1 MSGNSVYLGNPNL
14 KKADVQQNWT
24 KKSVEE
30 YTKCME
36 DPTYFIQN
44 YVKIVSIDE
53 GLVPFSLWDFQKE
66 IIDTFHNNRFTI
78 CKLPRQSGKSTT
90 IIAYLLHYVLF
101 NPTVNVAILA
111 NKAAVARDLLSRL
124 QLAYEHLPK
133 WLQQGVMSWNKGSL
147 ELENGS
153 KILASS
159 TSASAVRGG
168 SYNIIFLDEFAY
180 VPSNVAE
187 QFFSSVYP
195 TISSGKTSKVMIVS
209 TPHGMNMFY
218 KMWTDSENKR
228 NSYIPIEVHW
238 SQVPG
243 RDVTWKEETIK
254 NTSESQFNTEFEC
267 VSGDTKITLKD
278 SDTGK
283 IFNVNIEYL
292 MYIRYQKTTSKTYEV
307 LSPSGFVNFS
317 GIQTVPHSKYRHFIF
332 DDGTE
337 LKCSLNHRFGKD
349 EILASSLWRGAE
361 LQGKQILYAE
371 DIEEDIDLYDLLNVG
386 GGNLYYTNGLVSHNC
401 EFLGSIDTLI
411 TSTKLKT
418 LTYKNPVQSNAGI
431 DLYKKP
437 QENHTYML
445 TADVSR
451 GTSNDYSA
459 FLVFDIT
466 EMPYTIVAKYR
477 DNEIKPL
484 IFPSKIYNIARVYNQ
499 AFVLVEVNDIGEQV
513 ANTLQFDLEYD
524 NLVMS
529 SMRGRA
535 GQILG
540 GGFSGGRA
548 QLGVRTTKAVK
559 KIGCSNL
566 KQMIEDNKLI
576 VEDYDII
583 NELSTFIV
591 KGSSFQADDGCTDD
605 LVSCLF
611 IFSWATDQTYFKEL
625 TDVDVRKTMMREQQ
639 DALEQD
645 MAPFGFV
652 VTGLEDENI
661 GEVIDEYGT
670 RWNPVV
676 RDYGSNW

>member
-1 MSGNSVYLGNPNL
+1 MEQNYLGNPNL
-14 KKADVQQNWT
+14 KKANVQREWT
-24 KKSVEE
+24 KEE
-30 YTKCME
+30 LQEYKRCMD
-36 DPTYFIQN
+36 DPQYFIEN
-44 YVKIVSIDE
+44 YIMIVSLDE
-53 GLVPFSLWDFQKE
+53 GLVPFKLYDFQKE
-66 IIDTFHNNRFTI
+66 MVGTFHHNRFTI

-111 NKAAVARDLLSRL
+111 NKAATARDLLGRL

-180 VPSNVAE
+180 VPANVAE

-195 TISSGKTSKVMIVS
+195 TISSGKTTKVMIVS

-218 KMWTDSENKR
+218 KLWVDAEEQR
-228 NSYIPIEVHW
+228 NEYVPIEVHW
-238 SQVPG
+238 SEVPG
-243 RDVTWKEETIK
+243 RDEAWKEQTIK
-254 NTSESQFNTEFEC
+254 NTSEAQFNTEFE
-267 VSGDTKITLKD
+267 
-278 SDTGK
+278 
-283 IFNVNIEYL
+283 
-292 MYIRYQKTTSKTYEV
+292 
-307 LSPSGFVNFS
+307 
-317 GIQTVPHSKYRHFIF
+317 
-332 DDGTE
+332 
-337 LKCSLNHRFGKD
+337 
-349 EILASSLWRGAE
+349 
-361 LQGKQILYAE
+361 
-371 DIEEDIDLYDLLNVG
+371 
-386 GGNLYYTNGLVSHNC
+386 C

-411 TSTKLKT
+411 TPAKLKT
-418 LTYKNPVQSNAGI
+418 MTYRAPLRSNAGL
-431 DLYKKP
+431 DVHVNP
-437 QENHTYML
+437 EEGHTYFL

-459 FLVFDIT
+459 FVVVDVT
-466 EMPYTIVAKYR
+466 EIPYKVVAKYR

-484 IFPSKIYNIARVYNQ
+484 LFPSKIYDVARAYNQ
-499 AFVLVEVNDIGEQV
+499 AFVMIEVNDIGEQV
-513 ANTLQFDLEYD
+513 ANTMQFDLEYD
-524 NLVMS
+524 NLVMA

-535 GQILG
+535 GQVMG

-559 KIGCSNL
+559 RIGCSNL
-566 KQMIEDNKLI
+566 KQLVEDNKII
-576 VEDYDII
+576 VEDLEII

-591 KGSSFQADDGCTDD
+591 KGQSFEADEGCNDD

-611 IFSWATDQTYFKEL
+611 LFAWATDQQYFKEL
-625 TDVDVRKTMMREQQ
+625 SDQDIRATMMREQQ

-652 VTGLEDENI
+652 VNGLEDENI
-661 GEVIDEYGT
+661 GEMIDEYGT

>member
-1 MSGNSVYLGNPNL
+1 MEQNYLGNPNL
-14 KKADVQQNWT
+14 KKANVQQQWT
-24 KKSVEE
+24 KEE
-30 YTKCME
+30 LKEYKKCMD
-36 DPTYFIQN
+36 DPQYFVEN
-44 YVKIVSIDE
+44 YIMIVSLDE
-53 GLVPFSLWDFQKE
+53 GLVPFKLYDFQKDM
-66 IIDTFHNNRFTI
+66 IGTFHNNRFTI

-101 NPTVNVAILA
+101 NPNVNVAILA
-111 NKAAVARDLLSRL
+111 NKAATARDLLGRL

-195 TISSGKTSKVMIVS
+195 TISSGKTTKVMIVS

-218 KMWTDSENKR
+218 KLWVDAEEKR
-228 NSYIPIEVHW
+228 NEYIPIEVHW
-238 SQVPG
+238 SEVPG
-243 RDVTWKEETIK
+243 RDAAWKEQTIK
-254 NTSESQFNTEFEC
+254 NTSEAQFNTEFE
-267 VSGDTKITLKD
+267 
-278 SDTGK
+278 
-283 IFNVNIEYL
+283 
-292 MYIRYQKTTSKTYEV
+292 
-307 LSPSGFVNFS
+307 
-317 GIQTVPHSKYRHFIF
+317 
-332 DDGTE
+332 
-337 LKCSLNHRFGKD
+337 
-349 EILASSLWRGAE
+349 
-361 LQGKQILYAE
+361 
-371 DIEEDIDLYDLLNVG
+371 
-386 GGNLYYTNGLVSHNC
+386 C

-411 TSTKLKT
+411 APAKLRT
-418 LTYKNPVQSNAGI
+418 LAYRQPIQSNAGL
-431 DLYKKP
+431 DVHVKP
-437 QENHTYML
+437 EEGHTYIL

-459 FLVFDIT
+459 YVVVDVSEI
-466 EMPYTIVAKYR
+466 PYKIVAKYR

-484 IFPSKIYNIARVYNQ
+484 LFPAKIYDVARAYNQ

-524 NLVMS
+524 NLMMA

-559 KIGCSNL
+559 RIGCSNL
-566 KQMIEDNKLI
+566 KQLVEDNKI
-576 VEDYDII
+576 VIEDLDII
-583 NELSTFIV
+583 NELSTFII
-591 KGSSFQADDGCTDD
+591 KGQSFEADEGCNDD
-605 LVSCLF
+605 LVACLF
-611 IFSWATDQTYFKEL
+611 IFAWATDQQYFKEL
-625 TDVDVRKTMMREQQ
+625 SDMDIRATMIREQQ
-639 DALEQD
+639 DLLEQD
-645 MAPFGFV
+645 MAPFGFIV
-652 VTGLEDENI
+652 DGLEDENI
-661 GEVIDEYGT
+661 GEMVDEYGT
-670 RWNPVV
+670 RWNPIV

>member
-1 MSGNSVYLGNPNL
+1 MLQNGNNYLGNPNL
-14 KKADVQQNWT
+14 KKANV
-24 KKSVEE
+24 SVEWTEKQIDE
-30 YTKCME
+30 YTQCMKN
-36 DPTYFIQN
+36 PLYFIEN
-44 YVKIVSIDE
+44 YIRIVSLDE
-53 GLVPFSLWDFQKE
+53 GLVPFKMYDFQKE
-66 IIDTFHNNRFTI
+66 MVGTFHKNRFTI

-101 NPTVNVAILA
+101 NGNVNVAILA
-111 NKAAVARDLLSRL
+111 NKAATARDLLGRL

-195 TISSGKTSKVMIVS
+195 TISSGKTTKVMIVS

-218 KMWTDSENKR
+218 KLWTDAENER
-228 NSYIPIEVHW
+228 NTYVPIEVHW
-238 SQVPG
+238 SEVPG
-243 RDVTWKEETIK
+243 RDEEWKKETIK

-267 VSGDTKITLKD
+267 
-278 SDTGK
+278 
-283 IFNVNIEYL
+283 
-292 MYIRYQKTTSKTYEV
+292 
-307 LSPSGFVNFS
+307 
-317 GIQTVPHSKYRHFIF
+317 
-332 DDGTE
+332 
-337 LKCSLNHRFGKD
+337 
-349 EILASSLWRGAE
+349 
-361 LQGKQILYAE
+361 
-371 DIEEDIDLYDLLNVG
+371 
-386 GGNLYYTNGLVSHNC
+386 

-411 TSTKLKT
+411 TPHKLKT
-418 LTYKNPVQSNAGI
+418 LAYLDPETSHKGLDVYELPQKGRTY
-431 DLYKKP
+431 L
-437 QENHTYML
+437 L

-459 FLVFDIT
+459 FIVFDVS
-466 EMPYTIVAKYR
+466 EVPYRIVAKYR

-484 IFPSKIYNIARVYNQ
+484 IFPSKIYDVAKAYNE

-513 ANTLQFDLEYD
+513 ANALQYDMEYD
-524 NLVMS
+524 NLIMA

-540 GGFSGGRA
+540 GGFSGGKA
-548 QLGVRTTKAVK
+548 QMGVRTTKAVK

-566 KQMIEDNKLI
+566 KQLVEDNKLI
-576 VEDYDII
+576 VQDYDCI

-591 KGSSFQADDGCTDD
+591 KGSSFEADDGCTDD
-605 LVSCLF
+605 LVACMF
-611 IFSWATDQTYFKEL
+611 IFAWTTDQQYFKEL
-625 TDVDVRKTMMREQQ
+625 TDHNIRQQMYREQQ
-639 DALEQD
+639 DQLEQD

-652 VTGLEDENI
+652 VDGLEDENI
-661 GEVIDEYGT
+661 GNITDEYGT
-670 RWNPVV
+670 RWAPVV
-676 RDYGSNW
+676 RTYDSNW

>member
-1 MSGNSVYLGNPNL
+1 MSETVYLGNPNL
-14 KKADVQQNWT
+14 KKANVQQEWT
-24 KKSVEE
+24 KEEVEE
-30 YTKCME
+30 YARCMK
-36 DPTYFIQN
+36 DPIYFIQH
-44 YVKIVSIDE
+44 YIKIISLDE
-53 GLVPFSLWDFQKE
+53 GLVPFNLYDFQK
-66 IIDTFHNNRFTI
+66 DMVGTFHNNRFTI

-101 NPTVNVAILA
+101 NPMVNVAILA

-180 VPSNVAE
+180 VPANVAE

-218 KMWTDSENKR
+218 KMWTDAENGR
-228 NSYIPIEVHW
+228 NSYNPIEVHW
-238 SQVPG
+238 SEVPG
-243 RDVTWKEETIK
+243 RDEEWKAETIK
-254 NTSESQFNTEFEC
+254 NTSEQQFNTAFE
-267 VSGDTKITLKD
+267 
-278 SDTGK
+278 
-283 IFNVNIEYL
+283 
-292 MYIRYQKTTSKTYEV
+292 
-307 LSPSGFVNFS
+307 
-317 GIQTVPHSKYRHFIF
+317 
-332 DDGTE
+332 
-337 LKCSLNHRFGKD
+337 
-349 EILASSLWRGAE
+349 
-361 LQGKQILYAE
+361 
-371 DIEEDIDLYDLLNVG
+371 
-386 GGNLYYTNGLVSHNC
+386 C

-411 TSTKLKT
+411 TPRKLRT
-418 LTYKNPVQSNAGI
+418 LSFVDPIQRNAGL
-431 DLYKKP
+431 DVYKRP
-437 QENHTYML
+437 EEGNTYFIS
-445 TADVSR
+445 ADVSR

-459 FLVFDIT
+459 FVVFDIT
-466 EMPYTIVAKYR
+466 QMPYTIAAKYR

-484 IFPSKIYNIARVYNQ
+484 VYPQKIYDVARVYNQ
-499 AFVLVEVNDIGEQV
+499 AFVLIEINDIGEGV
-513 ANTLQFDLEYD
+513 ANTMQFDLEYD
-524 NLVMS
+524 NLVMA

-559 KIGCSNL
+559 KVGCSNL
-566 KQMIEDNKLI
+566 KQMVEDNKLI
-576 VEDYDII
+576 VEDYDFV

-591 KGSSFQADDGCTDD
+591 KGQSFEADEGCTDD
-605 LVSCLF
+605 LVSCGFLF
-611 IFSWATDQTYFKEL
+611 AWATDQTYFKEL
-625 TDVDVRKTMMREQQ
+625 TDLDVRQTMMKEQQ

-652 VTGLEDENI
+652 VNGLEDENI
-661 GEVIDEYGT
+661 GEMVDEYGT
-670 RWNPVV
+670 KWNPIV
-676 RDYGSNW
+676 RDHSTNW